1 MDISTITG
9 NAQWQEIIQ
18 KLGGP
23 LSFLV
28 QLGFVIFI
36 GVFAIRAGYAWLG
49 FFMAQDPQ
57 SRSMKK
63 ETAIGYLK
71 GLAYS
76 LVGYIPMKMVLGAFG
91 INGLLK

>member
-9 NAQWQEIIQ
+9 NAQWQEIMN

-36 GVFAIRAGYAWLG
+36 AVFAIQAGYAWIG
-49 FFMAQDPQ
+49 YFMAQDPQ
-57 SRSMKK
+57 SKSMKK
-63 ETAIGYLK
+63 DNAINKLK
-71 GLAYS
+71 GLGYS
-76 LVGYIPMKMVLGAFG
+76 LVAYIAMKMVLGVFG
-91 INGLLK
+91 VSGLLK

>member
-1 MDISTITG
+1 MDIGTVTG
-9 NAQWQEIIQ
+9 NAQWQEIMQ

-36 GVFAIRAGYAWLG
+36 AVFAIRAGYAWIG

-57 SRSMKK
+57 SKSMKK
-63 ETAIGYLK
+63 ENAIGYLK

-76 LVGYIPMKMVLGAFG
+76 LVGYIALKMILNVFG
-91 INGLLK
+91 ISGLLK